1 MTLIEQIAD
10 RETTAYSAAKRRRDE
25 APTRQERDK
34 VCMKSYYQGQAV
46 ALNDANTLVREE
58 LRRLMNKFQN
68 GALTL
73 SDFGVEP

>member
-10 RETTAYSAAKRRRDE
+10 REITSYNAAKRRRDE
-25 APTRQERDK
+25 APTREARDK
-34 VCMKSYYQGQAV
+34 VCMKSYYEGQAV
-46 ALNDANTLVREE
+46 AFNDANNLAREE

-73 SDFGVEP
+73 ADFGVEP